1 MPFGDV
7 ASALAALG
15 IGGFNDTSSM
25 RLVVGSSTQPN
36 ALNQDLGGTT
46 STSTWPALGAIS
58 NTLSAAGGFP
68 VPEPGTGLLLGL
80 GLCGL
85 AGSRRRARRW
95 SAGRRRSRSGTLGR
109 LRGRDETAM
118 VAMRRELSGWG
129 RLPVVEGREEVAEE
143 LEAASARAQL
153 SRGLG
158 RSYGDASL
166 PASSTDRVL
175 CTRRADRILHFD
187 PASGVLRAEAGLSL
201 RDIHRIFG
209 PRGFASPVLTGT
221 AYVTLGGMVAS
232 DVHGKNQHVAGT
244 LGAHVRALRMRVA
257 DGRALE
263 VTDESEPDLF
273 RATQGGMG
281 LTGHVLEVEVA
292 LERVESPWLVA
303 ETRRADDLD
312 TLVDTLQSES
322 RRWPHAAAW
331 VDCTTRGR
339 GMGRGYISLGRYAA
353 RSEAPSAPPR
363 LRERV
368 AVPFDLPG
376 WVVAPWSIRI
386 FNTVFHHLHRNTG
399 SRIVSPQP
407 FFHPLDFVRHWN
419 RLYGR
424 RGFAQYQCVLP
435 HSSDGRSVQRFFE
448 VLTRLGGASPVSVLK
463 NCGPEGRG
471 VLSFP
476 MPGISVAL
484 DLPFRRGHTQAL
496 VDALNEVVIESGGRI
511 YLTKDALTRPEH
523 LRAME
528 PRLARFQEIRRKWD
542 PDGRLRSALSVRLL
556 GDAA

>member
-1 MPFGDV
+1 M
-7 ASALAALG
+7 
-15 IGGFNDTSSM
+15 
-25 RLVVGSSTQPN
+25 N
-36 ALNQDLGGTT
+36 AGTT
-46 STSTWPALGAIS
+46 KIA
-58 NTLSAAGGFP
+58 
-68 VPEPGTGLLLGL
+68 
-80 GLCGL
+80 
-85 AGSRRRARRW
+85 
-95 SAGRRRSRSGTLGR
+95 
-109 LRGRDETAM
+109 
-118 VAMRRELSGWG
+118 GWG
-129 RLPVVEGREEVAEE
+129 RLPVVTGHEVVPEE
-143 LEAASARAQL
+143 LEAASAGVQL
-153 SRGLG
+153 ARGLG

-166 PASSTDRVL
+166 PAASTDRVL

-187 PASGVLRAEAGLSL
+187 PATGILRAEAGLSL
-201 RDIHRIFG
+201 QEIHRVFG

-232 DVHGKNQHVAGT
+232 DVHGKNHHVAGT
-244 LGAHVRALRMRVA
+244 FGAHVRALRMRVP
-257 DGRALE
+257 DGRVLE
-263 VTDESEPDLF
+263 VTDENEPDLF

-281 LTGHVLEVEVA
+281 LTGHILEVEVA
-292 LERVESPWLVA
+292 LERIESPWLVT
-303 ETRRADDLD
+303 EVRQVPDLD
-312 TLVDTLQSES
+312 ALVETLTSES

-339 GMGRGYISLGRYAA
+339 GMGRGYLSLGRYASA
-353 RSEAPSAPPR
+353 GEAPAAPPE
-363 LRERV
+363 LRERI

-386 FNTVFHHLHRNTG
+386 FNVGWHHLHRTTG
-399 SRIVSPQP
+399 PRIVGPQP

-419 RLYGR
+419 RLYGQ

-435 HSSDGRSVQRFFE
+435 YASDGRGVQRFFE

-476 MPGISVAL
+476 MPGVSVAL

-496 VDALNEVVIESGGRI
+496 VDALNAVVIETGGRI

-542 PDGRLRSALSVRLL
+542 PEGRLRSALSVRLL
-556 GDAA
+556 GDAT